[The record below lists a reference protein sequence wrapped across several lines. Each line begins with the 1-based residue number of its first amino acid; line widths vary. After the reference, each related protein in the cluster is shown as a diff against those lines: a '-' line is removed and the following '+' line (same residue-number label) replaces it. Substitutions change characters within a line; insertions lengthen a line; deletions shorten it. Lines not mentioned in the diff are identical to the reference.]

1 MKRWVLSLALALALG
16 TVLPVAA
23 APTLPRETAEQFGRL
38 NMSYNERIC
47 PVQTYAVDFTRKLY
61 GKSRYEGYTAEQV
74 LTGFLLWPDEW
85 SREPLIR
92 VKGAALKETLHLPD
106 YCAVSSFFDPVGGY
120 ILGPYLNAYYRGRRD
135 AVSKDVLKTDDR
147 LMLVMD
153 LRQGAPLRLFPVTA
167 ASQTTWN
174 PPAIRV
180 DEGALPA
187 EDRQFAAGFLVSLKA
202 AAQTGDFAEADRLI
216 GQLQAYQNHYAGRS
230 VPSDSRLKAE
240 YLYNSFPVA
249 TWMFMLNLTLG
260 LVLFLLSVGRMMAG
274 ERRPGTGRTVYA
286 VVAALLLASFIIL
299 TVHLALRW
307 RVTGHVPMSNGYETM
322 LLMAWIVMLTALLAA
337 RRFPIVVD
345 FGFLLSGFF
354 LLVSHINL
362 MDPQIGH
369 LMPVLDSPLLSLHVS
384 VIMMSF
390 ALLAMT
396 FACGL
401 AGLAVGLM
409 PRRSKEAAA
418 RQEQLTSLQQLSRLF
433 LYPAL
438 AALGI
443 GIFVGAI
450 WANISWGTCW
460 SWDPKETWALITFM
474 VYAVAVH
481 GESFPALRRPL
492 GYHLYMTLAF
502 LTILMTYFGVNY
514 LLGGMHSYA

>member
-1 MKRWVLSLALALALG
+1 
-16 TVLPVAA
+16 
-23 APTLPRETAEQFGRL
+23 
-38 NMSYNERIC
+38 
-47 PVQTYAVDFTRKLY
+47 
-61 GKSRYEGYTAEQV
+61 
-74 LTGFLLWPDEW
+74 
-85 SREPLIR
+85 
-92 VKGAALKETLHLPD
+92 
-106 YCAVSSFFDPVGGY
+106 
-120 ILGPYLNAYYRGRRD
+120 
-135 AVSKDVLKTDDR
+135 
-147 LMLVMD
+147 MLVMD
-153 LRQGAPLRLFPVTA
+153 LRQGTPLRLFPVTA

-174 PPAIRV
+174 PPAV
-180 DEGALPA
+180 QVNGSSVPA
-187 EDRQFAAGFLVSLKA
+187 EDRQFAAGFLTSLKA
-202 AAQTGDFAEADRLI
+202 AAQAGDFAEADRLI
-216 GQLQAYQNHYAGRS
+216 GRMQAYQDRHAGRS
-230 VPSDSRLKAE
+230 VPSESRLKAE
-240 YLYNSFPVA
+240 YLYNRFPVA
-249 TWMFMLNLTLG
+249 TWMFMFNLTLG
-260 LVLFLLSVGRMMAG
+260 FVLFLLSVGRMMAG
-274 ERRPGTGRTVYA
+274 VRRHGRMVYA
-286 VVAALLLASFIIL
+286 VAATLLLASFIIL

-322 LLMAWIVMLTALLAA
+322 LLMAWIVMLTALLTA
-337 RRFPIVVD
+337 RRFPIVID

-450 WANISWGTCW
+450 WANISWGTYW